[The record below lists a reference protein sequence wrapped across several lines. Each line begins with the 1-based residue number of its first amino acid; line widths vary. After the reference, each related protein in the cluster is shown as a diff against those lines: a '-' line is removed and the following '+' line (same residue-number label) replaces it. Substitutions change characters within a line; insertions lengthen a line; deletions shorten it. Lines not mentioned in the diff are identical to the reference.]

1 MQSGL
6 TIMADDLLFED
17 DEISVM
23 DCLPVASQPIVV
35 ATENYNFVDD
45 DAQAELH
52 SLGDGVRS
60 AEEKIILQIL
70 NEARGNRKATA
81 EKLGISPRTLR
92 YKIAR
97 MKESGVLLPC

>member
-1 MQSGL
+1 
-6 TIMADDLLFED
+6 
-17 DEISVM
+17 
-23 DCLPVASQPIVV
+23 
-35 ATENYNFVDD
+35 
-45 DAQAELH
+45 
-52 SLGDGVRS
+52 VRS